1 MSWTLISSGSQKREI
16 DAEKTYNEYNNL
28 ITKFLGSPLFAADP
42 SSMSDT
48 ELEDFASSRTNN
60 TGGCSW
66 IESTEKFFSA
76 CQLERVIHVNDKYPW
91 DQLYFQPWKNFPI
104 ITLNRFRRESL
115 AYLCNSNEVLS
126 LRKKNRVLG
135 TSEDTTVI
143 RYFTARVGKPFIFC
157 YCFDVIDDYNKH
169 RFCLRFA
176 EDTYKREALLQ
187 TQSFAINY
195 FLHHPCEC
203 LPCPYLA
210 DGSGW
215 HIGDIPAMNT
225 ILKPILA
232 EKKTELES
240 LQKRVAEQMITFGLP
255 SEII

>member
-16 DAEKTYNEYNNL
+16 DAEKTYNEYNAL

-60 TGGCSW
+60 IGGYSW

-76 CQLERVIHVNDKYPW
+76 CHLAQVVHVNGIYPW
-91 DQLYFQPWKNFPI
+91 DQLSFQPWRNFPVV
-104 ITLNRFRRESL
+104 TLNRFRRECPVIL
-115 AYLCNSNEVLS
+115 NNANEILPLQKKYEVLGS
-126 LRKKNRVLG
+126 K
-135 TSEDTTVI
+135 EDTTKI
-143 RYFTARVGKPFIFC
+143 QYFTERIGRPFIFC
-157 YCFDVIDDYNKH
+157 YRFSMIDDYNN
-169 RFCLRFA
+169 RRSCLRFA
-176 EDTYKREALLQ
+176 EDSYKREALVQ

-195 FLHHPCEC
+195 LIHHPYEC

-215 HIGDIPAMNT
+215 LINDIPAMNT
-225 ILKPILA
+225 ILKPILT
-232 EKKTELES
+232 EKKMEIETI
-240 LQKRVAEQMITFGLP
+240 QKRVAQQMIAYGLP